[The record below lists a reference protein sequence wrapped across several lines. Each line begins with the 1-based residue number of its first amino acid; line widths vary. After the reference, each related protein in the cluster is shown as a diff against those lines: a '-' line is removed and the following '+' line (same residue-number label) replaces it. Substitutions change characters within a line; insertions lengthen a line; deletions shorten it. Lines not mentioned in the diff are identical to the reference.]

1 MDFVK
6 MLNEKSSP
14 NTQRKNN
21 FVNFWEKSYLRI

>member
-14 NTQRKNN
+14 NAQRKNN
-21 FVNFWEKSYLRI
+21 FVNFLGKSYMRI